1 MALSEGWDHVFA
13 EDDAPQTDRFFMVPV
28 ALCGAGGGGS
38 LQGRRTKYEIYA
50 DNLLAECHIR
60 ATQPLA
66 SCGPWL
72 GSRVSCPGRQ
82 DGKRPSNRPT

>member
-1 MALSEGWDHVFA
+1 MSSPKTMRH
-13 EDDAPQTDRFFMVPV
+13 
-28 ALCGAGGGGS
+28 
-38 LQGRRTKYEIYA
+38 RRIASSWFPSRSAARAAAARCKADGTKYEIYA